1 MHFLL
6 FLNIINY
13 KILYQTKKMINLKN
27 VQKIAKDIK
36 DITIQWATNI
46 AREACK
52 IMEQELRNQQFTNLT
67 EVWEFYNK
75 ASKMLIDARETEPL
89 LRNAMKYAKSKLEW
103 WADSNKIA
111 DAFSEYLWWIE
122 REEKIRP
129 EIWSDLIHD
138 WDIIFTHCHSK
149 SVIDILVKA
158 RNNWKK
164 IQVYN
169 TETRPL
175 YQWRKTSQD
184 LINAWIPDT
193 MVVDSSASSII
204 DNTVWNTV
212 DIKEIFLWSDCIK
225 PDWTVINKIW
235 SFSIWLSAWNSW
247 IPLYIVWSLLKIDV
261 IDKIWIE
268 TRSWE
273 ELRPEAPEWLNIVN
287 FAFDRIPHKCITW
300 IVTEFG
306 VIRPENLMREIQKH
320 YPRMLED

>member
-1 MHFLL
+1 MVD
-6 FLNIINY
+6 
-13 KILYQTKKMINLKN
+13 LKN
-27 VQKIAKDIK
+27 VKKIAKDIK

-52 IMEQELRNQQFTNLT
+52 IMQQELLNQKFKNSKELS
-67 EVWEFYNK
+67 EFFNK
-75 ASKMLIDARETEPL
+75 GSQMLIDARETEPL
-89 LRNAMKYAKSKLEW
+89 LRNAMKYAKSKLKWNANSKE
-103 WADSNKIA
+103 IA
-111 DAFSEYLWWIE
+111 DAFWEYLWRIE
-122 REEKIRP
+122 REEEIRP
-129 EIWSDLIHD
+129 KIWAELIHD
-138 WDIIFTHCHSK
+138 WDIVFTHCHSK

-158 RNNWKK
+158 RNEWKK
-164 IQVYN
+164 IHVYN

-184 LINAWIPDT
+184 LVKAWIPDT
-193 MVVDSSASSII
+193 MVVDSSASSVI
-204 DNTVWNTV
+204 DNTLWNTV

-247 IPLYIVWSLLKIDV
+247 VPLYVVGSLLKIDV
-261 IDKIWIE
+261 IDKTWIE
-268 TRSWE
+268 TRSWK

-306 VIRPENLMREIQKH
+306 VIRPENLMRAVEKY
-320 YPRMLED
+320 YPRMLE